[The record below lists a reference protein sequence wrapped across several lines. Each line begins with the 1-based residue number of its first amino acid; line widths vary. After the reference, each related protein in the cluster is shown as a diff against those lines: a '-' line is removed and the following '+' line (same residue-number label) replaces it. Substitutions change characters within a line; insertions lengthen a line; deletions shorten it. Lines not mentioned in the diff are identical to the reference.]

1 MPQSVFALR
10 AFVLLGG
17 VVCALASFPAHGD
30 SDERHA
36 SSACATGSSTDS
48 SSSAAAA
55 SASSRS
61 AHAHSDAYSDAHKD
75 VRNSR
80 QTDAT
85 NGTMSSSVT
94 SGPGGLSGTTTMPDG
109 STVTI
114 APGQANAS
122 SSVVTSG
129 SSHGSSASA
138 SGAGTKDDACI
149 DEVPSDSTSRAQQ
162 NGKHLKSQ
170 KENRR

>member
-1 MPQSVFALR
+1 MPHSVFALR
-10 AFVLLGG
+10 ALVLLGAIA
-17 VVCALASFPAHGD
+17 CALASFPAHGD
-30 SDERHA
+30 SNERRA
-36 SSACATGSSTDS
+36 SSACATGS

-61 AHAHSDAYSDAHKD
+61 ANARGHAHSNGPNEA
-75 VRNSR
+75 RNR
-80 QTDAT
+80 DQPDAT

-94 SGPGGLSGTTTMPDG
+94 SGPNGLSGTTTMPDG

-114 APGQANAS
+114 APGQANSS
-122 SSVVTSG
+122 SSVATSD

-138 SGAGTKDDACI
+138 SSGAGTKDDECI
-149 DEVPSDSTSRAQQ
+149 DEEAARGSSRRTQQ
-162 NGKHLKSQ
+162 NGKHTKSQ